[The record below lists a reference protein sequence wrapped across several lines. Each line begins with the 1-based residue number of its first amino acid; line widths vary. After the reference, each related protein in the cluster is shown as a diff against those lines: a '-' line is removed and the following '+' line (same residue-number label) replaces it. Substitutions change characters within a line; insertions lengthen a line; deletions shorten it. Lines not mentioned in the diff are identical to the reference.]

1 MRDDGGSGDWFS
13 VVDVD
18 LLLCSAMALSA
29 AARLRLIR
37 FSRSLFSILI
47 ELVWV
52 EDDYREQVV
61 VIERSDLQP
70 GRSFLVVM
78 KRSRKS
84 WVARVVETMMF

>member
-1 MRDDGGSGDWFS
+1 MQDDGGSGGWFS

-18 LLLCSAMALSA
+18 LLLCSVMALSA

-78 KRSRKS
+78 KTSRKS
-84 WVARVVETMMF
+84 WIARVVETIMF